1 MKDIAVSHLPHA
13 IQEYVSQQW
22 QRLAESLADVVLTQ
36 QQQSELANVIAGSD
50 FVVKQLIAKSNL
62 LQSLLDAGVLSRPYQ
77 EGEYAEKIALLLSE
91 IENEKSLEVALRR
104 FRQQE
109 MVRLIWRDLNKLSS
123 TQETIAELSDF
134 ADACI
139 DESLKKLYHWLTLR
153 FGVPYSRAQEGIEP
167 EQQHMVVLGM
177 GKLGA
182 KELNLSSDID
192 LMFCY
197 PENGETQGQK
207 KSIDNQDFFIRLG
220 KKLIQA
226 LDAPTAE
233 GFVFRVDMRL
243 RPFGSVSPL
252 ACSFVAMEN
261 YYQQH
266 GREWERYAMIKAR
279 VVAGRSKA
287 AEQLMVDLK
296 PFVYRK
302 YIDYSAFESLREMK
316 QMINS
321 EVRRKGLTNNVK
333 LGAGGIREIE
343 FVAQAFQL
351 IRGGR
356 DNRLQQRALL
366 TILPLLHD
374 TMGMPLHVIEEL
386 TQGYLFLRDTEH
398 AIQAIADQQTQEL
411 PSDEQGLL
419 RIACNLGF
427 ADVASFLACLDQHRK
442 NVSHHFAQI
451 LAPSEEEQVPENK
464 DNDWLL
470 LWELTLSDEEGSQLC
485 EEKGFSEPDL
495 ACKLI
500 TDMANSKAVRLLQP
514 ISLERL
520 KLVMPKLFREIGK
533 ADDNMATLQRVLK
546 LIGAILRRSAYLV
559 LLAENPYALQQL
571 VKLCSAS
578 GWFSDV
584 LTKQPVL
591 LDELITPQTLY
602 APPYKLELD
611 LELNRQMLRI
621 PEDDEE
627 QQMDAL
633 RYFKHAH
640 LLRVAASEVTG
651 VLPLMKVSDYLTWLA
666 ESILQR
672 VLDMAWHTLVNKHG
686 TPCDANAV
694 ELGRNF
700 IVIAYG
706 KMGGIELSY
715 GSDLDLVFLHGADSN
730 ASTNGPKPITNA
742 VFFTRLGQKV
752 IHILNTFTT
761 SGQLY
766 EIDMRLRPAGNSGML
781 VSTLQAFEAYQLKN
795 AWTWEHQALVRSRV
809 ISGSDKLAA
818 QFKDV
823 RANVLSQVREPQ
835 SLLAD
840 VSEMREKMRDHLG
853 TSEGQKDQQFNLKQD
868 RGGIVDI
875 EFMVQYFCL
884 CYGHQYPQIF
894 TYTDNIRILDAL
906 EQVGLLQEQQAEQ
919 LREAYKAFRA
929 VGHRKALQ
937 EQSSTIEADQ
947 LNGYRQSVSALWDEL
962 IVQTNRNGS

>member
-1 MKDIAVSHLPHA
+1 MKDLPVSHLPSA
-13 IQEYVSQQW
+13 IQEYVTQQW
-22 QRLAESLADVVLTQ
+22 QRLLENLTDIQLTGQ
-36 QQQSELANVIAGSD
+36 QLIQLANVIAGSD
-50 FVVKQLIAKSNL
+50 FVVKQMIAKPDL
-62 LQSLLDAGVLSRPYQ
+62 LQQLITSQVFERPY
-77 EGEYAEKIALLLSE
+77 EESEYAEKISHLLAD
-91 IENEKSLEVALRR
+91 IEDEKSLEVNLRR

-109 MVRLIWRDLNKLSS
+109 MVRLIWRDLNRLSS
-123 TQETIAELSDF
+123 TQQTIAELSTF

-153 FGVPYSRAQEGIEP
+153 FGVPYSRAQQGCEP
-167 EQQHMVVLGM
+167 QQQHMVVLGM

-279 VVAGRSKA
+279 VVAGHSKV
-287 AEQLMVDLK
+287 AEQLMLDLK

-356 DNRLQQRALL
+356 DSRLQQRALL
-366 TILPLLHD
+366 KILPLLQD
-374 TMGMPLHVIEEL
+374 TVGMPQKVIDEL

-398 AIQAIADQQTQEL
+398 AIQAIADQQSQEL
-411 PSDEQGLL
+411 PSDEKGLL

-427 ADVASFLACLDQHRK
+427 SEVSSFLACLNKHRE

-451 LAPSEEEQVPENK
+451 LAPTEEEQASEST

-470 LWELTLSDEEGSQLC
+470 LWELTLTDEEGDQLC
-485 EEKGFSEPDL
+485 AEKGFKEPSV
-495 ACKLI
+495 ARKLI
-500 TDMANSKAVRLLQP
+500 TDMAGSKAVRLLQP
-514 ISLERL
+514 ISSDRL
-520 KLVMPKLFREIGK
+520 KLVMPKLFREISE
-533 ADDNMATLQRVLK
+533 ADDNTVTLQRVLK
-546 LIGAILRRSAYLV
+546 LVSAILRRSAYLV

-584 LTKQPVL
+584 LAKQPVL

-602 APPYKLELD
+602 APPDKLELD

-666 ESILQR
+666 ESILHR
-672 VLDMAWHTLVNKHG
+672 VLDMAWHTLVSKHG

-730 ASTNGPKPITNA
+730 ASTNGNKPITNA

-761 SGQLY
+761 TGQLY

-781 VSTLQAFEAYQLKN
+781 VSTLKAFEEYQLKN
-795 AWTWEHQALVRSRV
+795 AWTWEHQALVRARV
-809 ISGSDKLAA
+809 ISGSDKLAE
-818 QFKDV
+818 QFQAV
-823 RANVLSQVREPQ
+823 RAKVLSQVRETQ
-835 SLLAD
+835 TLQTD
-840 VSEMREKMRDHLG
+840 VSQMREKMRDHLG
-853 TSEGQKDQQFNLKQD
+853 TREGQKEQQFNLKQD

-884 CYGHQYPQIF
+884 RYGHQYPEIF
-894 TYTDNIRILDAL
+894 TFTDNMRILDAL
-906 EQVGLLQEQQAEQ
+906 EQVKLLKVEQAEQ

-947 LNGYRQSVSALWDEL
+947 LNGYRESVAELWDEL
-962 IVQTNRNGS
+962 IVR